1 MNNDSEKKN
10 ESAEEMDKSDKDNA
24 ADKKD
29 TADKNDT
36 SGKTDTSKK
45 EAADKKETA
54 DKKDTKDNK
63 DSAGKKETADKKDTS
78 EKKDASS
85 DKKTSDKKD
94 TAKKE
99 TSDKKD
105 DGNKKDST
113 EKKDNTSKRVTEFIG
128 GGPEF
133 LANSVHINPK
143 RVYYENNNLVMVAWV
158 TNGFQST
165 VFNIHNVEIR
175 LSNKEGVIAHGF
187 FGELQGLQIGPGGAA
202 EWTFVFSKDA
212 VIKKDADLGYLKT
225 ESRTAY
231 NY

>member
-1 MNNDSEKKN
+1 ML
-10 ESAEEMDKSDKDNA
+10 
-24 ADKKD
+24 
-29 TADKNDT
+29 
-36 SGKTDTSKK
+36 
-45 EAADKKETA
+45 
-54 DKKDTKDNK
+54 
-63 DSAGKKETADKKDTS
+63 
-78 EKKDASS
+78 S
-85 DKKTSDKKD
+85 DKKHQTRY
-94 TAKKE
+94 AKKE